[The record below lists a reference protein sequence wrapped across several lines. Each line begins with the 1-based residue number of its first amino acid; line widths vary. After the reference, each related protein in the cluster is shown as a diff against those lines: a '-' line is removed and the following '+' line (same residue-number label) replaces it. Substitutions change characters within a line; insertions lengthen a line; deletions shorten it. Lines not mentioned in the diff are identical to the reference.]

1 MANTITIDK
10 FSEITK
16 GYLTPI
22 QMKLIETIQRL
33 GPSNRAT
40 LVRELKTP
48 RTTIYDNLI
57 KLQKI
62 KIIEKSRD
70 NNGERGRPM
79 VYWKLKK
86 GWSER

>member
-1 MANTITIDK
+1 MANITINK
-10 FSEITK
+10 NEFEPK
-16 GYLTPI
+16 EYLTPI
-22 QMKLIETIQRL
+22 QMKLIKTIQRL

-79 VYWKLKK
+79 VYWKLTK

>member
-1 MANTITIDK
+1 MANITINK
-10 FSEITK
+10 NEFEPK
-16 GYLTPI
+16 AYLTPI

-57 KLQKI
+57 KLQKR
-62 KIIEKSRD
+62 KIIKKSRD